1 MVAAAL
7 LLLVSIDTFCTGLM
21 LGRYRRVLD
30 LQAKQA
36 EQISDLV
43 NVSAEHDYSISCL
56 DRKVGDKDE

>member
-21 LGRYRRVLD
+21 LGRYKRIRD
-30 LQAKQA
+30 MQAKQA

-43 NVSAEHDYSISCL
+43 NVSAEHDYSLNYL
-56 DRKVGDKDE
+56 DRKVGGKDE